1 MSHQKKLILWPG
13 FGSLL
18 AWFFEPEGGIGIAMI
33 LLVALTAYVPAA
45 LAEAPRRS
53 PRIIAF
59 GAFLIWFAIFWLL
72 ILAVVPFRIGHAE
85 WASVRLAPGWDAASA
100 SLLIL
105 ALFALAGLTAGVVQ
119 VLVLRRNGVPVRMS
133 YSLIGLTAGFTIL
146 GCGFVWHMATGN
158 DMTLALS
165 AFLCAVP
172 ALMLL
177 EVGRAAPASRFPVHA
192 VLMGENIVTG
202 GAAATS
208 AVIATG
214 VAGLAVAQS
223 GLLLVDLSPIG
234 RHGTTLLS
242 LGLLWC
248 LTFIAAMG
256 LALLLQFARIH
267 KARPAA
273 AGRQLSEPENPV
285 PDTDGWSIA
294 AMMMAV
300 GLVTMSVLLLGL
312 AGIEALG
319 VADILPRQILV
330 AMLVTLFMT
339 ARGTF
344 GAMLDFLFLGL
355 VVWGLYGLYVV
366 LTLDPVNVWVNRA
379 VTVLIPG

>member
-1 MSHQKKLILWPG
+1 MSHRKKLILWPG

-18 AWFFEPEGGIGIAMI
+18 GWLVEPEGSIGIAMI

-53 PRIIAF
+53 PRIIAL
-59 GAFLIWFAIFWLL
+59 GAFLIWLAIFWLL
-72 ILAVVPFRIGHAE
+72 ILAGVPFRTGLTE
-85 WASVRLAPGWDAASA
+85 WASVRLAWGWDVSA

-105 ALFALAGLTAGVVQ
+105 ALFALAGLAAGVVQ

-165 AFLCAVP
+165 AFLCGVP

-192 VLMGENIVTG
+192 VLMDENIVTG

-256 LALLLQFARIH
+256 FALLLQFARIH

-273 AGRQLSEPENPV
+273 AGRQLSESENPV

-330 AMLVTLFMT
+330 AMLVALFMT

-379 VTVLIPG
+379 VAVLIPG